1 MAPSDPG
8 PPGTGAPAA
17 AEPVGGVPP
26 AGTVLIVDD
35 SPGTLGFLTEALE
48 RERFTVLVAL
58 RGERAL
64 ATVQQLRPD
73 LVLMDA
79 IMPEL
84 DGFET
89 CRRLKRMPGAA
100 SIPVIFMTGLSDTD
114 HVIRGLEAGGVD
126 YVTKPVVPQE
136 LVARIRVHLAGAHL
150 VASAHA
156 AIDAAGHALFAAGE
170 DGRLRWATPGAA
182 RLLATLGPADGGE
195 ADGGAATGGAALP
208 EPIRA
213 LLADPPAAE
222 GAEVATAEGGSLDIR
237 LVGRIGPGE
246 VLLRVAPS
254 RPSRDEARVRAQ
266 LPVTAREAEVLIWL
280 TRGKSNRDIAEIL
293 GLSPRT
299 VNKHLEQVYAK
310 LGIENRSSAVALTLR
325 ALAS

>member
-1 MAPSDPG
+1 MAAPDIIAEAA
-8 PPGTGAPAA
+8 PPA
-17 AEPVGGVPP
+17 

-48 RERFTVLVAL
+48 REHFTVLVAL

-64 ATVQQLRPD
+64 ATVQQLRPN

-100 SIPVIFMTGLSDTD
+100 TIPVIFMTGLSDTD

-136 LVARIRVHLAGAHL
+136 LVARIRVHLAGAQL

-182 RLLATLGPADGGE
+182 RLLAGLGPA
-195 ADGGAATGGAALP
+195 GAM
-208 EPIRA
+208 
-213 LLADPPAAE
+213 AE
-222 GAEVATAEGGSLDIR
+222 GAELPAPIPALWRNPTAGDAVEVAVADGSGAGASLDIR

-246 VLLRVAPS
+246 LLLRVAPS
-254 RPSRDEARVRAQ
+254 RPSRDEARVRAH

-299 VNKHLEQVYAK
+299 VNKHLEQIYAK

-325 ALAS
+325 ALAA

>member
-1 MAPSDPG
+1 MAPADAA
-8 PPGTGAPAA
+8 TANAPH
-17 AEPVGGVPP
+17 

-48 RERFTVLVAL
+48 REHFTVLVAL

-64 ATVQQLRPD
+64 ATVQQMHPD

-79 IMPEL
+79 VMPEL

-100 SIPVIFMTGLSDTD
+100 AIPVIFMTGLSDTD

-136 LVARIRVHLAGAHL
+136 LVARIRVHLAGARL

-156 AIDAAGHALFAAGE
+156 AIDAAGHALFAAGA

-182 RLLATLGPADGGE
+182 RLLARLPVAEGDSLPAQV
-195 ADGGAATGGAALP
+195 
-208 EPIRA
+208 RA
-213 LLADPPAAE
+213 LLDNPARMEAIELPAAE
-222 GAEVATAEGGSLDIR
+222 HAGEQVAGLDVR
-237 LVGRIGPGE
+237 VVGRITPDE
-246 VLLRVAPS
+246 LLLRVVLAQPS
-254 RPSRDEARVRAQ
+254 QDEARIRTR
-266 LPVTAREAEVLIWL
+266 LPVTPREAEVLIWL
-280 TRGKSNRDIAEIL
+280 TRGKSNRDIGEIL

-299 VNKHLEQVYAK
+299 VNKHLEQIYAK
-310 LGIENRSSAVALTLR
+310 LGIENRSSAVALTLQ
-325 ALAS
+325 ALAPTL

>member
-1 MAPSDPG
+1 M
-8 PPGTGAPAA
+8 GAPDIIAEAA
-17 AEPVGGVPP
+17 PP
-26 AGTVLIVDD
+26 AAGTVLIVDD

-48 RERFTVLVAL
+48 REHFTVLVAL
-58 RGERAL
+58 RGDRAL

-100 SIPVIFMTGLSDTD
+100 TIPVIFMTGLSDTD

-136 LVARIRVHLAGAHL
+136 LVARIRVHLAGAQL

-170 DGRLRWATPGAA
+170 EGRLRWATPGAA
-182 RLLATLGPADGGE
+182 RLLARLGPAGAMAEGTELPASILALWRDPAAGDAVE
-195 ADGGAATGGAALP
+195 VAVADGSGAGA
-208 EPIRA
+208 
-213 LLADPPAAE
+213 
-222 GAEVATAEGGSLDIR
+222 SLDIR

-246 VLLRVAPS
+246 LLLRVAPS
-254 RPSRDEARVRAQ
+254 RPSRDEARVRAH

-299 VNKHLEQVYAK
+299 VNKHLEQIYAK

-325 ALAS
+325 ALAT

>member
-1 MAPSDPG
+1 M
-8 PPGTGAPAA
+8 AA
-17 AEPVGGVPP
+17 ADVDLAAAKGPS

-48 RERFTVLVAL
+48 REHFTVLVAL

-64 ATVQQLRPD
+64 TTVQQMRPD

-79 IMPEL
+79 VMPEL

-100 SIPVIFMTGLSDTD
+100 TIPVIFMTGLSDTD

-136 LVARIRVHLAGAHL
+136 LVARIRVHLAGARL

-156 AIDAAGHALFAAGE
+156 AIDARGHALFAAGA
-170 DGRLRWATPGAA
+170 DGWLRWATPAAA
-182 RLLATLGPADGGE
+182 RLLEQLGVSNGDRLPA
-195 ADGGAATGGAALP
+195 
-208 EPIRA
+208 A
-213 LLADPPAAE
+213 LLALLDNPGHTDAVELPAATNSGE
-222 GAEVATAEGGSLDIR
+222 PSASLDIR
-237 LVGRIGPGE
+237 VVGRIGPDE
-246 VLLRVAPS
+246 VLLRVALAQPS
-254 RPSRDEARVRAQ
+254 KDEARVRAR
-266 LPVTAREAEVLIWL
+266 LPVTPREAEVLLWL
-280 TRGKSNRDIAEIL
+280 TRGKSNRDIGEIL

-299 VNKHLEQVYAK
+299 VNKHLEQIYAK
-310 LGIENRSSAVALTLR
+310 LGIENRSSAVALTLQ
-325 ALAS
+325 ALATSV

>member
-1 MAPSDPG
+1 VSEPAPPS
-8 PPGTGAPAA
+8 
-17 AEPVGGVPP
+17 

-48 RERFTVLVAL
+48 REHFTVLVAL

-100 SIPVIFMTGLSDTD
+100 TIPVIFMTGLADTD

-136 LVARIRVHLAGAHL
+136 LVARIRVHLAGAQL

-156 AIDAAGHALFAAGE
+156 AIDAAGHALFAAGD
-170 DGRLRWATPGAA
+170 DGTLRWATPGAA
-182 RLLATLGPADGGE
+182 RLLAGLGQPGE
-195 ADGGAATGGAALP
+195 GL
-208 EPIRA
+208 
-213 LLADPPAAE
+213 PAAICALWRDPAAGDAVDLAGGDGD
-222 GAEVATAEGGSLDIR
+222 GASLDIR

-246 VLLRVAPS
+246 LLLRVAPS

-299 VNKHLEQVYAK
+299 VNKHLEQIYAK

-325 ALAS
+325 ALAM

>member
-1 MAPSDPG
+1 M
-8 PPGTGAPAA
+8 AA
-17 AEPVGGVPP
+17 APEQC

-64 ATVQQLRPD
+64 ATVQQMRPD

-79 IMPEL
+79 VMPEL

-89 CRRLKRMPGAA
+89 CRRLKRMPGAET
-100 SIPVIFMTGLSDTD
+100 IPVIFMTGLSDTD

-136 LVARIRVHLAGAHL
+136 LVARIRVHLAGAQL

-156 AIDAAGHALFAAGE
+156 AIDAAGHALFAAGS
-170 DGRLRWATPGAA
+170 DGKLRWATPGAV
-182 RLLATLGPADGGE
+182 RLLARVLVPDSATLPPRICSLLGEQDSRDVVELPSAGADGGS
-195 ADGGAATGGAALP
+195 D
-208 EPIRA
+208 
-213 LLADPPAAE
+213 
-222 GAEVATAEGGSLDIR
+222 GSLDIR
-237 LVGRIGPGE
+237 LVGRIGPDE
-246 VLLRVAPS
+246 TLLRIALAQPS
-254 RPSRDEARVRAQ
+254 QEEARVRAR
-266 LPVTAREAEVLIWL
+266 LPVTPREAEVLMWL
-280 TRGKSNRDIAEIL
+280 TRGKSNRDIGEIL

-299 VNKHLEQVYAK
+299 VNKHLEQIYAK
-310 LGIENRSSAVALTLR
+310 LGIENRSSAVALTLQ

>member
-1 MAPSDPG
+1 MSEPAPPS
-8 PPGTGAPAA
+8 
-17 AEPVGGVPP
+17 

-48 RERFTVLVAL
+48 REHFTVLVAL

-100 SIPVIFMTGLSDTD
+100 TIPVIFMTGLADTD

-136 LVARIRVHLAGAHL
+136 LVARIRVHLAGAQL

-156 AIDAAGHALFAAGE
+156 AIDAAGHALFAAGD
-170 DGRLRWATPGAA
+170 DGTLRWATPGAA
-182 RLLATLGPADGGE
+182 RLLAGLGQPGGGLPT
-195 ADGGAATGGAALP
+195 AICALW
-208 EPIRA
+208 R
-213 LLADPPAAE
+213 DPAAGDAVDLAGGDGD
-222 GAEVATAEGGSLDIR
+222 GASLDIR

-246 VLLRVAPS
+246 LLLRVAPS

-325 ALAS
+325 ALAT

>member
-1 MAPSDPG
+1 MSDS
-8 PPGTGAPAA
+8 A
-17 AEPVGGVPP
+17 VPQ

-35 SPGTLGFLTEALE
+35 SPGTLGFLTEVLE

-100 SIPVIFMTGLSDTD
+100 TIPVIFMTGLADTD

-136 LVARIRVHLAGAHL
+136 LVARIRVHLAGAQL

-182 RLLATLGPADGGE
+182 RLLAGIGPV
-195 ADGGAATGGAALP
+195 GA
-208 EPIRA
+208 
-213 LLADPPAAE
+213 AAE
-222 GAEVATAEGGSLDIR
+222 GMELPASIRGLWCNPTAGDAVEVVTDDGSGAGAAASLDIR

-246 VLLRVAPS
+246 MLLRVAPS
-254 RPSRDEARVRAQ
+254 RASREEERVRAH

-299 VNKHLEQVYAK
+299 VNKHLEQIYAK

-325 ALAS
+325 ALAT

>member
-1 MAPSDPG
+1 MVAANADVTAVKGS
-8 PPGTGAPAA
+8 GAR
-17 AEPVGGVPP
+17 
-26 AGTVLIVDD
+26 TVLIVDD

-48 RERFTVLVAL
+48 REHFTVLVAL

-64 ATVQQLRPD
+64 ATVQQMRPD

-79 IMPEL
+79 VMPEL

-100 SIPVIFMTGLSDTD
+100 TIPVIFMTGLSDTD

-136 LVARIRVHLAGAHL
+136 LVARIRVHLAGARL

-156 AIDAAGHALFAAGE
+156 AIDAAGHALFAAGA

-182 RLLATLGPADGGE
+182 RLLARLGVSNDDHLPAP
-195 ADGGAATGGAALP
+195 L
-208 EPIRA
+208 RA
-213 LLADPPAAE
+213 LLDHPGRADPVELPTVEHPGEPSANLE
-222 GAEVATAEGGSLDIR
+222 IS
-237 LVGRIGPGE
+237 LVGRIGSDE
-246 VLLRVAPS
+246 TLLRLALAQPS
-254 RPSRDEARVRAQ
+254 QDEARVRAR
-266 LPVTAREAEVLIWL
+266 LPVTPREAEVLIWL
-280 TRGKSNRDIAEIL
+280 TRGKSNRDIGEIL

-299 VNKHLEQVYAK
+299 VNKHLEQIYAK
-310 LGIENRSSAVALTLR
+310 LGIENRSSAVALTLQ
-325 ALAS
+325 AMATSW

>member
-1 MAPSDPG
+1 V
-8 PPGTGAPAA
+8 AA
-17 AEPVGGVPP
+17 ADADVAVARAPG

-35 SPGTLGFLTEALE
+35 SPGTLGFLAEALE
-48 RERFTVLVAL
+48 REHFTVLVAL

-64 ATVQQLRPD
+64 ATVQQMRPD

-79 IMPEL
+79 VMPEL

-100 SIPVIFMTGLSDTD
+100 TIPVIFMTGLSDTD

-136 LVARIRVHLAGAHL
+136 LVARVRVHLAGARL

-156 AIDAAGHALFAAGE
+156 AMDAAGYALFAAGA

-182 RLLATLGPADGGE
+182 RLLTPLGMSNGDRLPAPLG
-195 ADGGAATGGAALP
+195 
-208 EPIRA
+208 A
-213 LLADPPAAE
+213 LLDHPGRTDAIELPAAANSGE
-222 GAEVATAEGGSLDIR
+222 PSASLDIR
-237 LVGRIGPGE
+237 VVGRISPDE
-246 VLLRVAPS
+246 VLLRVALAQAS
-254 RPSRDEARVRAQ
+254 QDEARVRSR
-266 LPVTAREAEVLIWL
+266 LPVTPREAEVLIWL
-280 TRGKSNRDIAEIL
+280 TRGKSNRDIGEIL

-299 VNKHLEQVYAK
+299 VNKHLEQIYAK
-310 LGIENRSSAVALTLR
+310 LGIENRSSAVALTLQ
-325 ALAS
+325 ALAMSV

>member
-1 MAPSDPG
+1 V
-8 PPGTGAPAA
+8 AA
-17 AEPVGGVPP
+17 AADDA
-26 AGTVLIVDD
+26 AGARGPHASTVLIVDD

-48 RERFTVLVAL
+48 REHFTVLVAL

-64 ATVQQLRPD
+64 ATVEQMRPD

-79 IMPEL
+79 VMPEL

-100 SIPVIFMTGLSDTD
+100 TIPVIFMTGLSDTD

-136 LVARIRVHLAGAHL
+136 LVARIRVHLAGARL

-156 AIDAAGHALFAAGE
+156 AMDAAGYALFAAGA

-182 RLLATLGPADGGE
+182 RLLAPLEVSNGDRLPAPLGTLLDNSGRTDAIE
-195 ADGGAATGGAALP
+195 L
-208 EPIRA
+208 
-213 LLADPPAAE
+213 PAAPRSGE
-222 GAEVATAEGGSLDIR
+222 PSASLDVR
-237 LVGRIGPGE
+237 LVGPIGPDE
-246 VLLRVAPS
+246 MLLRVALAQPS
-254 RPSRDEARVRAQ
+254 QDEARVRSR
-266 LPVTAREAEVLIWL
+266 LPVTPREAEVLIWL
-280 TRGKSNRDIAEIL
+280 TRGKSNRDIGEIL

-299 VNKHLEQVYAK
+299 VNKHLEQIYAK
-310 LGIENRSSAVALTLR
+310 LGIENRSSAVALTLQ
-325 ALAS
+325 ALATSV

>member
-1 MAPSDPG
+1 MSEPAAPS
-8 PPGTGAPAA
+8 
-17 AEPVGGVPP
+17 

-48 RERFTVLVAL
+48 REHFTVLVAL

-100 SIPVIFMTGLSDTD
+100 TIPVIFMTGLADTD

-136 LVARIRVHLAGAHL
+136 LVARIRVHLAGAQL

-156 AIDAAGHALFAAGE
+156 AIDAAGHALFAAGD
-170 DGRLRWATPGAA
+170 DGTLRWATPGAA
-182 RLLATLGPADGGE
+182 RLLAGLGQPGE
-195 ADGGAATGGAALP
+195 GL
-208 EPIRA
+208 
-213 LLADPPAAE
+213 PAAICALWRDPAAGDAVDLAGGDGD
-222 GAEVATAEGGSLDIR
+222 GASLDIR

-246 VLLRVAPS
+246 LLLRVAPS

-299 VNKHLEQVYAK
+299 VNKHLEQIYAK

-325 ALAS
+325 ALAM

>member
-1 MAPSDPG
+1 MSEPAPPS
-8 PPGTGAPAA
+8 
-17 AEPVGGVPP
+17 

-48 RERFTVLVAL
+48 REHFTVLVAL

-89 CRRLKRMPGAA
+89 CRRFKRMPGAA
-100 SIPVIFMTGLSDTD
+100 MIPVIFMTGLADTD

-136 LVARIRVHLAGAHL
+136 LVARIRVHLAGAQL
-150 VASAHA
+150 VASVHA
-156 AIDAAGHALFAAGE
+156 AIDAAGHALFAAGD
-170 DGRLRWATPGAA
+170 DGTLRWATPGAA
-182 RLLATLGPADGGE
+182 RLLAGLGQPGE
-195 ADGGAATGGAALP
+195 GL
-208 EPIRA
+208 
-213 LLADPPAAE
+213 PAAICALWRDPAAGDAVDLAGGDGD
-222 GAEVATAEGGSLDIR
+222 GASLDIR

-246 VLLRVAPS
+246 LLLRVAPS

-299 VNKHLEQVYAK
+299 VNKHLEQIYAK

-325 ALAS
+325 ALAM

>member
-1 MAPSDPG
+1 MSEPAPPS
-8 PPGTGAPAA
+8 
-17 AEPVGGVPP
+17 

-48 RERFTVLVAL
+48 REHFTVLVAL

-100 SIPVIFMTGLSDTD
+100 TIPVIFMTGLADTD

-136 LVARIRVHLAGAHL
+136 LVARIRVHLAGAQL

-156 AIDAAGHALFAAGE
+156 AIDAAGHALFAAGD
-170 DGRLRWATPGAA
+170 DGTLRWATPGAA
-182 RLLATLGPADGGE
+182 RLLAGLGQPGE
-195 ADGGAATGGAALP
+195 GL
-208 EPIRA
+208 
-213 LLADPPAAE
+213 PAAICALWRDPAAGDAVDLAGGDGD
-222 GAEVATAEGGSLDIR
+222 GASLDIR

-246 VLLRVAPS
+246 LLLRVAPS

-299 VNKHLEQVYAK
+299 VNKHLEQIYAK

-325 ALAS
+325 ALAM

>member
-1 MAPSDPG
+1 MPLSG
-8 PPGTGAPAA
+8 
-17 AEPVGGVPP
+17 EPR

-64 ATVQQLRPD
+64 TTVQQMRPD

-89 CRRLKRMPGAA
+89 CRRLKRMPGAET
-100 SIPVIFMTGLSDTD
+100 IPVIFMTGLSDTD

-126 YVTKPVVPQE
+126 YVTKPVAPQE
-136 LVARIRVHLAGAHL
+136 LVARIRVHLAGVQL

-156 AIDAAGHALFAAGE
+156 AIDAAGHALFATDPHGV
-170 DGRLRWATPGAA
+170 LRWSTPRAA
-182 RLLATLGPADGGE
+182 RLLADLLQPDGTAFATRIRPLLQDATTGDAIELDVAREGGGPAD
-195 ADGGAATGGAALP
+195 T
-208 EPIRA
+208 
-213 LLADPPAAE
+213 
-222 GAEVATAEGGSLDIR
+222 SLEIR
-237 LVGRIGPGE
+237 LVGQIGAE
-246 VLLRVAPS
+246 EILLRVAPS
-254 RPSRDEARVRAQ
+254 RASQDEARIRAR
-266 LPVTAREAEVLIWL
+266 LPVTPREAEVLVWL
-280 TRGKSNRDIAEIL
+280 TRGKSNRDIGEIL

-299 VNKHLEQVYAK
+299 VNKHLEQIYAK

-325 ALAS
+325 ALAT